1 MGYYSD
7 IAVVMRKARYT
18 ELLKSID
25 AINDNKLKDNV
36 KTLMQSAYV
45 DESPCKKWVAIK
57 WTNQKWYVHEYP
69 YVGFIDAFFDKLDE
83 EEPQN
88 YYRIIRVG
96 EDYDDI
102 EIFGSCSMGI
112 HLKRCIEI
120 GF

>member
-102 EIFGSCSMGI
+102 EIFDDV
-112 HLKRCIEI
+112 
-120 GF
+120 

>member
-83 EEPQN
+83 EEPKN

-112 HLKRCIEI
+112 SLKRYIEV